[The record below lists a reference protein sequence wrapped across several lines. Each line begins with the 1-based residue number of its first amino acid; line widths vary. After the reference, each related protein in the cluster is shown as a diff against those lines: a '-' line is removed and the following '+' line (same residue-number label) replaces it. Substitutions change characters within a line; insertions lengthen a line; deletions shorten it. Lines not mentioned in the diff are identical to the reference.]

1 MKDNFIPDK
10 KASRVLDI
18 LDQVKKLNKMID
30 LHQNQ
35 SKDEMMVSQYQD
47 MKDRFLLELKEIL
60 SDFQIEVLINKD
72 KAA

>member
-1 MKDNFIPDK
+1 MKDNFISDK

-35 SKDEMMVSQYQD
+35 SKDKMMVDQYQD

-60 SDFQIEVLINKD
+60 SDYQIEVLINKD

>member
-1 MKDNFIPDK
+1 MDNFIPDK
-10 KASRVLDI
+10 KAARVLDI

-35 SKDEMMVSQYQD
+35 SNDDMMVNQYQD